1 MSVADLLDCRH
12 CDRRYSPLPVDTP
25 EERRLSLPIDAPNVG
40 LGLAAGRIEA
50 AAPHPSDTGDMY
62 VAAGVP
68 VMRLFLAFVICLLA
82 AIGNSHGA
90 SVTSPLNVT
99 VVPPSPTVTN
109 FTIDPDPS
117 KGGAR
122 GDVLEK
128 TVDYFTDP
136 SHTNRSVIVGYGTYP
151 SGSGGLWLYTND
163 GSATGQWT
171 RTPIPLL
178 RQLL

>member
-1 MSVADLLDCRH
+1 MSG
-12 CDRRYSPLPVDTP
+12 SGLPPGV
-25 EERRLSLPIDAPNVG
+25 
-40 LGLAAGRIEA
+40 EA

-90 SVTSPLNVT
+90 SVTSPLNVP

-122 GDVLEK
+122 GQCACRRL
-128 TVDYFTDP
+128 
-136 SHTNRSVIVGYGTYP
+136 RS
-151 SGSGGLWLYTND
+151 
-163 GSATGQWT
+163 
-171 RTPIPLL
+171 
-178 RQLL
+178 